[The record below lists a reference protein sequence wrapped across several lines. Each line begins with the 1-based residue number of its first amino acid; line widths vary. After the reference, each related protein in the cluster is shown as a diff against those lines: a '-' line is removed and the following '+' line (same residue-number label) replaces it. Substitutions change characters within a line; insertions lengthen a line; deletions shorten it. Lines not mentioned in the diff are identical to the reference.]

1 MILLPMARYNKNKQ
15 TFVRDSFSAEMLEEN
30 VDSIYTV
37 GVKHK
42 LVDGQGHVHYLTL
55 PLTFSHASILELLL
69 NKLPPKSIRWQEWIP
84 PTPEDK
90 AKAEAEG
97 KEAFGESIPFK
108 GVVE

>member
-1 MILLPMARYNKNKQ
+1 MARYNRNKQ
-15 TFVRDSFSAEMLEEN
+15 TFVRDSFSGEMLEEN

-37 GVKHK
+37 GVKHR
-42 LVDGQGHVHYLTL
+42 LVDGQGKTHYLTL
-55 PLTFSHASILELLL
+55 PLAFSHATVLELLL
-69 NKLPPKSIRWQEWIP
+69 NKLPPKNIRWQEWIP

-90 AKAEAEG
+90 AQAKAEG